1 MTLQSECHN
10 RNPHFAS
17 QSIHLCVQYRTHG
30 RLRPS
35 SIVANKLTRES
46 RTETRDWLES
56 VSGLHL
62 TLRWVLLPTID
73 RLSQGRSPAMTNP
86 AAARPTINDSTS
98 VLCPIDFSPASL
110 AAIPLAID
118 QAQSRGAVLDLHH
131 VWQPGREYSG
141 DGPPIPFAAEQPTE
155 RIENDLASLL
165 QGDLSLPERMQVR
178 FHVTS
183 GEPSDDIVN
192 LATEL
197 NSTLVVMGTH
207 ARRGVRHW
215 IIGSVCA
222 PVLRHCP
229 CPVLITRGP
238 EQPS

>member
-1 MTLQSECHN
+1 M
-10 RNPHFAS
+10 
-17 QSIHLCVQYRTHG
+17 
-30 RLRPS
+30 
-35 SIVANKLTRES
+35 
-46 RTETRDWLES
+46 
-56 VSGLHL
+56 
-62 TLRWVLLPTID
+62 
-73 RLSQGRSPAMTNP
+73 
-86 AAARPTINDSTS
+86 NDSTS

-118 QAQSRGAVLDLHH
+118 QAHSRGAVLDLHH

-155 RIENDLASLL
+155 HIENDLASLL

-238 EQPS
+238 EHPS